1 MKCEIRVISGDFS
14 ITVPVVT
21 ASGCQEDLVLEP
33 QDIQDL
39 QLNLAESR
47 RVGYADGSTGIA
59 QLYGDVVI
67 ELTLTDGNVVRASVA
82 PVLFE
87 QTQNPDVVGVPTIP
101 QRLLGFRALYKLN
114 LKLDFRNN
122 MLTKRIR
129 RI

>member
-21 ASGCQEDLVLEP
+21 DSGCQEDLVLEP

-59 QLYGDVVI
+59 QQYGDVVI

-82 PVLFE
+82 PVLLE

-101 QRLLGFRALYKLN
+101 ERLLGFPALHKLN